1 MNSTPSAHLS
11 VHIHTYILDIEM
23 ILKLTI
29 KQYLLN
35 SKLPNAATAHMVESF
50 NSCIGNKQKP
60 YAYTITFDYTVVE
73 YTYYEMSIII
83 LTMTQKER

>member
-1 MNSTPSAHLS
+1 
-11 VHIHTYILDIEM
+11 
-23 ILKLTI
+23 
-29 KQYLLN
+29 
-35 SKLPNAATAHMVESF
+35 MVVSF

-83 LTMTQKER
+83 LTMTQKERYVLINVSIILTYT